1 MSKLTIFMFST
12 IISSFALADF
22 EVPNQFEDG
31 QVTSASQMNENF
43 QALKSEIEI
52 LRAQLEQNQ
61 ASTKVQFQ
69 GFSTETVSGDS
80 AGDTFARAC
89 HNFVPKSRVCMDHE
103 VFLSTFDNTLSIP
116 LVHGWVYKART
127 SSISNPN
134 ILSGC
139 PFDNQGYYLW
149 QGKMAE
155 WTTSC
160 TNANVFRV
168 ACCK

>member
-1 MSKLTIFMFST
+1 MKKITIFVMST

-22 EVPNQFEDG
+22 EIPNQFEDG

-69 GFSTETVSGDS
+69 GFSEPFPASNASIDTFKQACHAVSPGSRICNSDEIVY
-80 AGDTFARAC
+80 ADYDPENLLGDTSAWII
-89 HNFVPKSRVCMDHE
+89 NSTEPDKVCWQSGYGSIISYGR
-103 VFLSTFDNTLSIP
+103 FTST
-116 LVHGWVYKART
+116 
-127 SSISNPN
+127 
-134 ILSGC
+134 
-139 PFDNQGYYLW
+139 
-149 QGKMAE
+149 
-155 WTTSC
+155 TTSC
-160 TNANVFRV
+160 GSGMRGV